1 MLWNMKQTLRNAKH
15 LKNIL
20 IACLAGLP
28 SLAALGDGTNNI
40 PNPLIDYTS
49 FLATATEV
57 GRVREARR
65 VSEDRFIKMAAE
77 PGTIVLD
84 ARSDDKYNRL
94 HIKGSRHLSF
104 SEITAENL
112 AMEVDREIWIMDLN
126 QQLTNGTS
134 LADLLASTES
144 RYIQRSLLRS
154 DGNRHAAA
162 KLLGIDIARLEK
174 KLAEHGL
181 DGRS

>member
-1 MLWNMKQTLRNAKH
+1 MKQTLRNAKH

-28 SLAALGDGTNNI
+28 SLAALGDGTNII

-112 AMEVDREIWIMDLN
+112 AKILPDKSARVLIYCNNNFLN
-126 QQLTNGTS
+126 SPVAFASKVASAS
-134 LADLLASTES
+134 LNIHTFNALYNYGYKNVYE
-144 RYIQRSLLRS
+144 
-154 DGNRHAAA
+154 
-162 KLLGIDIARLEK
+162 LGPLIDIKAT
-174 KLAEHGL
+174 KLQFEGNQL
-181 DGRS
+181 DKP